1 MLKLPFD
8 LKRARILVT
17 NDDGIHA
24 PGLKVLEKIA
34 RGLSAD
40 VWVVAPES
48 EHSGASHSLTLR
60 RPLQVNRVSPRRF
73 AVSGTPSDCT
83 LIAVNHIMR
92 DRRPDLVLS
101 GVNRGA
107 NLGEDVLYSG
117 TVAAAMEGAMLG
129 LPAIA
134 FSQVRVGD
142 RLHWETATAFA
153 PEVIRRLTSVA
164 WPKGVLMSV
173 NFPAV
178 APKDVTGIEVGRQG
192 RRTSHVEVVHAR
204 DPFEREVTWIGDFP
218 TDEPEHPETDLGI
231 ILGNAVSVTPL
242 HFDLTHGGMLGRI
255 EGLFR
260 KAPRPR
266 AARVARPRRRKGDNV
281 TGPGSSRR

>member
-8 LKRARILVT
+8 LKKARILVT

-34 RGLSAD
+34 KSLSTD

-60 RPLQVNRVSPRRF
+60 RPLQINRITPRKF

-83 LIAVNHIMR
+83 LIAVNHIING
-92 DRRPDLVLS
+92 RRPDIVLS

-129 LPAIA
+129 IPAIA
-134 FSQVRVGD
+134 FSQVRVKD
-142 RLHWETATAFA
+142 KLHWETAAAFA
-153 PEVIRRLTSVA
+153 PQVIKKLVSLP

-173 NFPAV
+173 NFPPV

-192 RRTSHVEVVHAR
+192 RRMSHVEVVHAR

-231 ILGNAVSVTPL
+231 VLTRAVSVTPL
-242 HFDLTHGGMLGRI
+242 HFDLTHGAMLRRM
-255 EGLFR
+255 EGLFPKPKAGSASKKKVR
-260 KAPRPR
+260 KTDGLP
-266 AARVARPRRRKGDNV
+266 K
-281 TGPGSSRR
+281 

>member
-8 LKRARILVT
+8 LKKARILVT

-34 RGLSAD
+34 KSLSPD

-60 RPLQVNRVSPRRF
+60 RPLQINKITPRKF

-83 LIAVNHIMR
+83 LIAVNHIING
-92 DRRPDLVLS
+92 RRPDIVLS

-129 LPAIA
+129 IPAIA
-134 FSQVRVGD
+134 FSQVRVKD
-142 RLHWETATAFA
+142 KLHWETAAAFA
-153 PEVIRRLTSVA
+153 PQVIKKLVSLP

-173 NFPAV
+173 NFPPV

-192 RRTSHVEVVHAR
+192 RRMSHVEVVHAR

-231 ILGNAVSVTPL
+231 VLTRAVSVTPL
-242 HFDLTHGGMLGRI
+242 HFDLTHGAMLRRM
-255 EGLFR
+255 EGLFPKPKAGSAAKKKAR
-260 KAPRPR
+260 KTDGLP
-266 AARVARPRRRKGDNV
+266 K
-281 TGPGSSRR
+281 

>member
-8 LKRARILVT
+8 LKKARILVT

-34 RGLSAD
+34 KSLSPD

-60 RPLQVNRVSPRRF
+60 RPLQINRITPRKF

-83 LIAVNHIMR
+83 LIAVNHIING
-92 DRRPDLVLS
+92 RRPDIVLS

-129 LPAIA
+129 IPAIA
-134 FSQVRVGD
+134 FSQVRVKD
-142 RLHWETATAFA
+142 KLHWETAAAFA
-153 PEVIRRLTSVA
+153 PQVIKKLVSLP

-173 NFPAV
+173 NFPPV

-192 RRTSHVEVVHAR
+192 RRMSHVEVVHAR

-231 ILGNAVSVTPL
+231 VLTRAVSVTPL
-242 HFDLTHGGMLGRI
+242 HFDLTHGAMLRRM
-255 EGLFR
+255 EGLFPKPKAGSAPKKKAR
-260 KAPRPR
+260 KTDGLP
-266 AARVARPRRRKGDNV
+266 K
-281 TGPGSSRR
+281 

>member
-8 LKRARILVT
+8 LKKARILVT

-34 RGLSAD
+34 KSLSPD

-60 RPLQVNRVSPRRF
+60 RPLQINKITPRKF
-73 AVSGTPSDCT
+73 AISGTPSDCT
-83 LIAVNHIMR
+83 LIAVNHIING
-92 DRRPDLVLS
+92 RRPDIVLS

-129 LPAIA
+129 IPAIA
-134 FSQVRVGD
+134 FSQVRVKD
-142 RLHWETATAFA
+142 KLHWETAAAFA
-153 PEVIRRLTSVA
+153 PQVIKKLVSLP

-173 NFPAV
+173 NFPPV

-192 RRTSHVEVVHAR
+192 RRMSHVEVVHAR

-231 ILGNAVSVTPL
+231 VLTRAVSVTPL
-242 HFDLTHGGMLGRI
+242 HFDLTHGAMLRRM
-255 EGLFR
+255 EGLFPKPKAGSAPKKKAR
-260 KAPRPR
+260 KTDGLP
-266 AARVARPRRRKGDNV
+266 K
-281 TGPGSSRR
+281 